1 MKTHRWDDLKKAR
14 KLSPVRR
21 AAIDRAVREELAV
34 ISLREI
40 REVAGKTQA
49 QVASVMAK
57 AQAEI
62 SQIEKRDDLELSTL
76 RKYIKRIWASTPHQ
90 GYSPLRFG
98 PDRST

>member
-1 MKTHRWDDLKKAR
+1 M
-14 KLSPVRR
+14 RR
-21 AAIDRAVREELAV
+21 AAIDRAVQEELAV

-62 SQIEKRDDLELSTL
+62 SQIEKRDDLKLSTL
-76 RKYIKRIWASTPHQ
+76 RKYIKAVGGDLEVWAVLGDKRISIASSWTSRVP
-90 GYSPLRFG
+90 GV
-98 PDRST
+98 